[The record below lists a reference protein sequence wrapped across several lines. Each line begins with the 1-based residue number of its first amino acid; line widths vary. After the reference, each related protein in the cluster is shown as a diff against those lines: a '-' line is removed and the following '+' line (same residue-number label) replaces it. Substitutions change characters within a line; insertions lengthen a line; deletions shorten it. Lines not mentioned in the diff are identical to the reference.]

1 VPGTI
6 LPAHPPRKGVSK
18 DGEASAGAARCDRGA
33 EADPILWRVFAP
45 VPKIG
50 LPVSNG
56 NVLIY
61 KCLCGITLSN
71 IAIKQLIN
79 CIIR

>member
-45 VPKIG
+45 VPQDRPPG
-50 LPVSNG
+50 LEWQRIDLQILMWQHHLEHCN
-56 NVLIY
+56 
-61 KCLCGITLSN
+61 
-71 IAIKQLIN
+71 
-79 CIIR
+79 